1 MFSHL
6 ESKYVDIPFRESGV
20 QVTVKLLCYQDPIA
34 GGNKYYKLKYNLLR
48 AKELG
53 LNHLVTMG
61 GAFSNHLAATA
72 RACHK
77 MGIRSTGIVRGEPV
91 SNKTLDRAKADG
103 MELVFV
109 SREHYRARHE
119 PGFGEK
125 VLGKSSDWWLVPEGG
140 SNDEGVRGC
149 REILDAHEIDYDYV
163 AVCCGT
169 GSTALGVSQT
179 LKPHQQMIGFCV
191 LRNAD
196 EIRELFD
203 GNEQVKI
210 NADFHFGGY
219 AKSTSELDKF
229 CNDFREENGIEIEPV
244 YTGKMF
250 FGLCRMISE
259 GRFNSGSRILVL
271 HTGGLQYI
279 TED

>member
-1 MFSHL
+1 
-6 ESKYVDIPFRESGV
+6 
-20 QVTVKLLCYQDPIA
+20 
-34 GGNKYYKLKYNLLR
+34 
-48 AKELG
+48 
-53 LNHLVTMG
+53 
-61 GAFSNHLAATA
+61 
-72 RACHK
+72 
-77 MGIRSTGIVRGEPV
+77 
-91 SNKTLDRAKADG
+91 
-103 MELVFV
+103 
-109 SREHYRARHE
+109 
-119 PGFGEK
+119 
-125 VLGKSSDWWLVPEGG
+125 
-140 SNDEGVRGC
+140 
-149 REILDAHEIDYDYV
+149 
-163 AVCCGT
+163 
-169 GSTALGVSQT
+169 
-179 LKPHQQMIGFCV
+179 MIGFCV

-259 GRFNSGSRILVL
+259 GRFNPGSRILVL